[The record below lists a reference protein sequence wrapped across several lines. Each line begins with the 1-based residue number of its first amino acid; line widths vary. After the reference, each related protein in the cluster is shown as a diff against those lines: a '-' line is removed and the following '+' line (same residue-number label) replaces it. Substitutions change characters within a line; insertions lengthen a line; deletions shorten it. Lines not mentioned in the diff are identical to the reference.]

1 MEREAKAKVVAS
13 IWGAEFIQFFA
24 LQAVFASVDLEEKV
38 EFILFFEN
46 DRGKIGVS
54 ILLLCSKVYMMFE
67 GGGRSKRSTRSEW
80 PPAARQVN
88 SHI

>member
-1 MEREAKAKVVAS
+1 MGGRIYS
-13 IWGAEFIQFFA
+13 IFA

-38 EFILFFEN
+38 EFILFFEI
-46 DRGKIGVS
+46 DQGKIGVS

-67 GGGRSKRSTRSEW
+67 GRGRSKRSTRSEW